1 MGLQNTAEFKELKD
15 MFSYKSHMYIDQ
27 VFSKRDRYSH
37 ATNTSNLIVFSF
49 TMPWVFFSLEVEIEL
64 TVHT

>member
-1 MGLQNTAEFKELKD
+1 